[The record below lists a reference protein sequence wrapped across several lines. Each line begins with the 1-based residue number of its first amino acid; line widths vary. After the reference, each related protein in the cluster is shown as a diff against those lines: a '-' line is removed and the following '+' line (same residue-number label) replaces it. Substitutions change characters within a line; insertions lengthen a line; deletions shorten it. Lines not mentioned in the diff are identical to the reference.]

1 MTPRLFLLLIF
12 VITLSNCTKEVVQ
25 APQKSF
31 FEVLNANPDS
41 AVEITMTT
49 ALTDLLEERS
59 STYQEAKLDV
69 QLSDGTYQSLHAQL
83 KTRGQTRK
91 KICDFPPLKLKIA
104 EESLIQNNWDTEL
117 SSYKLVTDCIGN
129 KDLVAKEMLAY
140 QIFQLF
146 SEISFK
152 VQPLII
158 TYVDKDNPEKQ
169 IQQFGFVIES
179 KKALA
184 KRLDAVAIPDH
195 KNMIDASQYQK
206 MTVFQ
211 YMIGNTDWNLGSNHN
226 IKYVQLTGKK
236 MPSPVP
242 YDFDYAGL
250 VDAPYAIPHPQLPIK
265 EVKERFFQYRGKAS
279 EQLIHTLEQIN
290 TQQREILS
298 TCHDHPLLSE
308 SAKEEVAQYLN
319 SFFELVDFALDNKEE
334 VVQILKDA
342 NKALSPA

>member
-1 MTPRLFLLLIF
+1 MIPRLLFLLIF

-31 FEVLNANPDS
+31 FEILNAHPDS
-41 AVEITMTT
+41 AVEITVTT

-69 QLSDGTYQSLHAQL
+69 QLPDGTFQSLHAQL

-91 KICDFPPLKLKIA
+91 KICDFPPLKLKIT

-129 KDLVAKEMLAY
+129 KDLIAKEMLAY

-158 TYVDKDNPEKQ
+158 TYVNIDDPQNQ
-169 IQQFGFVIES
+169 LQQFGFIIES

-184 KRLDAVAIPDH
+184 KRLDAAAIH
-195 KNMIDASQYQK
+195 NHQNMIDAAQYQK
-206 MTVFQ
+206 MTLFQ
-211 YMIGNTDWNLGSNHN
+211 FMIGNTDWNLRSEHN
-226 IKYVQLTGKK
+226 IKYVQLRNKK
-236 MPSPVP
+236 IPSPIP

-250 VDAPYAIPHPQLPIK
+250 INAPYATPHPKLPIQA
-265 EVKERFFQYRGKAS
+265 VKERFFQYRGRTS
-279 EQLIHTLEQIN
+279 EQLVHTLEQIDELQN
-290 TQQREILS
+290 KILS
-298 TCHDHPLLSE
+298 TCHDHPMLSI
-308 SAKEEVAQYLN
+308 SAKEEVAQYLD
-319 SFFELVDFALDNKEE
+319 SFFKIVDYALEHQDK
-334 VVQILKDA
+334 VVQILKGS
-342 NKALSPA
+342 NYNLSAA